1 MAKKNN
7 TFTADQYGKKEIIS
21 EKKQTFYFGKEN
33 YKWMLIGLGTTVI
46 GFLLM
51 MGPDANTVDGKYDPN
66 LWNEAIFSIR
76 RVRIAPFLV
85 IAGFV
90 IQIYAIMKRNKVK

>member
-7 TFTADQYGKKEIIS
+7 KFSADQIGQKEKIT
-21 EKKQTFYFGKEN
+21 EKKQHFYFGDSN
-33 YKWMLIGLGTTVI
+33 FKWMLIGLVTTFL

-51 MGPDANTVDGKYDPN
+51 MGPDANTVNGKYDPN

-76 RVRIAPFLV
+76 RVRIAPLLV
-85 IAGFV
+85 IVGFV
-90 IQIYAIMKRNKVK
+90 IQIFAILKRNKA